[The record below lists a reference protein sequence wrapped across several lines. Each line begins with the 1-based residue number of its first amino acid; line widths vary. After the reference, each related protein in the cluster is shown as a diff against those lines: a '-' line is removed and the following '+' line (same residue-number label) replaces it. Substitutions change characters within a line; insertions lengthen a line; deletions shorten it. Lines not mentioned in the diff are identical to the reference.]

1 LTKQFIHFIVFNQH
15 QYQENELLRV
25 QSELTRL
32 IATHEASVRKR
43 QEVMEEVD
51 KISKEKKNS
60 ENSITILERSLNISQ
75 EDNVKLKKML
85 ELTEREKK
93 LLEKN
98 MTKVNGK

>member
-1 LTKQFIHFIVFNQH
+1 
-15 QYQENELLRV
+15 
-25 QSELTRL
+25 
-32 IATHEASVRKR
+32 
-43 QEVMEEVD
+43 MEEVD

-60 ENSITILERSLNISQ
+60 ENNVATLERSLITSQ
-75 EDNVKLKKML
+75 EDNLKLKKML

>member
-1 LTKQFIHFIVFNQH
+1 
-15 QYQENELLRV
+15 
-25 QSELTRL
+25 
-32 IATHEASVRKR
+32 
-43 QEVMEEVD
+43 MEEVD

-60 ENSITILERSLNISQ
+60 ENSVTILERSLNTSQ
-75 EDNVKLKKML
+75 EDNVKLKKKL

>member
-1 LTKQFIHFIVFNQH
+1 
-15 QYQENELLRV
+15 
-25 QSELTRL
+25 
-32 IATHEASVRKR
+32 
-43 QEVMEEVD
+43 MEEVD

-60 ENSITILERSLNISQ
+60 ENSVTILERSLNTSQ
-75 EDNVKLKKML
+75 EDNVKLKKIL